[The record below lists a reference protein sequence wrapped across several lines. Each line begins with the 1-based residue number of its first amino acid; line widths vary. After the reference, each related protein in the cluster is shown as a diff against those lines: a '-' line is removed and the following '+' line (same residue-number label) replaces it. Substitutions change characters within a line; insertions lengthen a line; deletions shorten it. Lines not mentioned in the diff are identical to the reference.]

1 MILSI
6 CRIQLQ
12 RSALVCQLY
21 ARAAQ
26 FSPFAALAGHEAA
39 IKETVRQTDAKQV
52 LSEEVMA
59 ELNKKLYLIAE
70 TIGTQQMVEITY
82 FVPDT
87 KKDGEHIL
95 PVLVVVK
102 KIDKYKHTVVMTD
115 QTIIPIEQISD
126 IEGEMLKNSNGA

>member
-12 RSALVCQLY
+12 RSTSYVTLCQGSTVF
-21 ARAAQ
+21 A
-26 FSPFAALAGHEAA
+26 FAALTGHETA

-52 LSEEVMA
+52 LSEEVIA

-82 FVPDT
+82 FVPDA

-95 PVLVVVK
+95 PVLVV
-102 KIDKYKHTVVMTD
+102 
-115 QTIIPIEQISD
+115 
-126 IEGEMLKNSNGA
+126 